1 MGKLLKSVVL
11 IRLNLSHQSRAAVVQ
26 FTTIKMKLYSITV
39 LGLAAS
45 AAALPAQQLAQKQ
58 AVKLPKNFAQA
69 QRMANAGFNDA
80 RKQLRKYGFNVNP
93 SVKNN
98 AKQLLE
104 QQKAALAAAA
114 QDKLNSARTQLA
126 QAPEVFIN
134 PEAESKVDLAALK
147 LTNAKAMA
155 KSTIDEYNLVNT
167 NVETLKSKGV
177 AIANKAI
184 NDNISNNDA
193 KKLAFSLWETVKK
206 GINKNTAAFDKWD
219 LSTLLEMGKNNLKPQ
234 AKKAVGTANANLAT
248 AKKTL
253 MKQFNLANAK
263 CAKIVQSGAK
273 CKSAVSNAI
282 VQLKSLGDA
291 AGMDEITAFA
301 KKQMAKIKAAA
312 SS

>member
-1 MGKLLKSVVL
+1 MGSPPQPAQLPTPVL
-11 IRLNLSHQSRAAVVQ
+11 NCRRPS
-26 FTTIKMKLYSITV
+26 FTTKMKLYSITV
-39 LGLAAS
+39 LGLAAT
-45 AAALPAQQLAQKQ
+45 AASLPTKPVGQKQ
-58 AVKLPKNFAQA
+58 ALKLPQNLSQA
-69 QRMANAGFNDA
+69 QRMANTGFNDA
-80 RKQLRKYGFNVNP
+80 RKQLRAYGFNINP

-98 AKQLLE
+98 AKKLLE
-104 QQKAALAAAA
+104 QQKSALATAA
-114 QDKLNSARTQLA
+114 QDKLESARTQLA
-126 QAPEVFIN
+126 QAPEIFIN

-167 NVETLKSKGV
+167 NVEILKNQGV
-177 AIANKAI
+177 SIANKAI
-184 NDNISNNDA
+184 N
-193 KKLAFSLWETVKK
+193 E
-206 GINKNTAAFDKWD
+206 NTAAFDKWD

-234 AKKAVGTANANLAT
+234 AKKAVGTANASLAA

-301 KKQMAKIKAAA
+301 KEQMAKIQAAA